1 MRRWKHGFACAGF
14 GGAILA
20 VTTGHSELAWAAIA
34 LLALALG
41 IRLVERVRERRTAS
55 ARDTLSEGRD
65 G

>member
-20 VTTGHSELAWAAIA
+20 VTTRRSELAWAAIV

>member
-1 MRRWKHGFACAGF
+1 M
-14 GGAILA
+14 
-20 VTTGHSELAWAAIA
+20 AWAAIV

-41 IRLVERVRERRTAS
+41 LRLVERLRERRRAS